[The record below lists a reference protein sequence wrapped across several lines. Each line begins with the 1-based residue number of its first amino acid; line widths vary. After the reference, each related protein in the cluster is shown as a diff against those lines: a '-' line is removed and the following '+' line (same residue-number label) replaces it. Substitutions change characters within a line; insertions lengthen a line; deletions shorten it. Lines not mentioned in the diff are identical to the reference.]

1 MQPRTVRD
9 VMTRDVVTA
18 RRDTTFQEITGLLLR
33 HHVGALPVVDERHRP
48 VGIVSEADLVRAE
61 AGPPG
66 RRGGPAR
73 GGTGSAEQ
81 LMTSPVVVARPDW
94 SLVGTARVMHHGR
107 LKHLPVVD
115 GDGRLTGVVSRSD
128 LLRPLLRDDE
138 EIRREIV
145 DDVLLG
151 SLWLP
156 AHAVRVAVED
166 GVVTL
171 TGTVERR
178 SLVPLVETMC
188 RSLDGVV
195 EVRQSLA
202 FTRDDTLL
210 GGCQRPPDGSAAPA
224 PAPNSEEKP

>member
-1 MQPRTVRD
+1 
-9 VMTRDVVTA
+9 MTRDVVTA
-18 RRDTTFQEITGLLLR
+18 HRDTTFQEITELLL
-33 HHVGALPVVDERHRP
+33 HHRVGAVPVVDEQHRP
-48 VGIVSEADLVRAE
+48 VGIVSEADLVREE
-61 AGPPG
+61 AGLHA
-66 RRGGPAR
+66 RRGGRAR
-73 GGTGSAEQ
+73 AGTGSAQQ
-81 LMTSPVVVARPDW
+81 LMSSPVVTARPDW
-94 SLVGTARVMHHGR
+94 GLVETARVMHHGR

-128 LLRPLLRDDE
+128 LLRPMLRDDE

-156 AHAVRVAVED
+156 AHAVRVAVRD

-202 FTRDDTLL
+202 FTWDDTLL
-210 GGCQRPPDGSAAPA
+210 GGYRWPPDDSAP
-224 PAPNSEEKP
+224 PTPNSEEQP